1 MCGHSF
7 VSRPFKGPV
16 WALGQSEVGFGA
28 EVEKEIPVWEVIVQ
42 RSLDVL
48 HRTAAQGRSKPFRNL
63 ITDRDGT
70 TNNYC
75 DRYASSVQSAYNAAW
90 LSNFS
95 RHCVDNAVFI
105 TAAPLGGRPSAE
117 GLMELC
123 HWAQAPCFG
132 MGSFMQLILNLELV

>member
-1 MCGHSF
+1 M
-7 VSRPFKGPV
+7 
-16 WALGQSEVGFGA
+16 
-28 EVEKEIPVWEVIVQ
+28 Q

-75 DRYASSVQSAYNAAW
+75 DRYASSVQPLGRMGLSKGPVRSAYNAAW

-95 RHCVDNAVFI
+95 RHCVDNA
-105 TAAPLGGRPSAE
+105 AAWPMVRKRHGGRSLSRRRPWGVGRVRKVSWSCAGGSEEASLPSCANVI
-117 GLMELC
+117 GANWGQSITKLL
-123 HWAQAPCFG
+123 APYALKG
-132 MGSFMQLILNLELV
+132 